1 MNRKRVVKIEGI
13 VDAKNAIN
21 ANNVGWAIKPLC
33 QGNEELLPFPLESLP
48 AVVRDYVINVA
59 EYTQTHPDMAAMLVL
74 GALAICTQSRYVIE
88 GKPGYIEPLNLYIAV
103 FAKPGERKSSVM
115 HLMTKDIYQY
125 CIDNDVRLIADD
137 CTPEALAQLMAQNS
151 GTMALVSSEGGMMDQ
166 MAGRYSGQP
175 NIDVY
180 LKAHCGDPL
189 YVDRVGRKPDVIANP
204 TLTIIMASQPDVLNK
219 IMANDTF
226 SGRGLLARFLF
237 AQPPS
242 RVGNRVFDAP
252 KIDSHADEKYR
263 SLITSLL
270 NRRELGQ
277 RSVLRLSKEAVALLT
292 NHFSE
297 HESYLA
303 GDGQVIVEWA
313 AKYIG
318 EVLRIS
324 GLLHLAD
331 GKDHETLVS
340 DETFAAAIRIG
351 QYLLCQAECA
361 FGSIGESRTKAQA
374 QIIIAKIRQN
384 NFRSGK
390 RRELYAI
397 CRIQQFNSAKE
408 MQPALELLEDYGYIR
423 MQAGK
428 YLGVGRKPDMEIW
441 VNPVV
446 FEKKE

>member
-21 ANNVGWAIKPLC
+21 ANNVGWPLKPLC
-33 QGNEELLPFPLESLP
+33 QDSKELLPFPLKSLP
-48 AVVRDYVINVA
+48 SAIRDYVIGVA
-59 EYTQTHPDMAAMLVL
+59 EYTQTHPDTAAMVAL
-74 GALAICTQSRYVIE
+74 GVLAICVQGQYVIE
-88 GKPGYIEPLNLYIAV
+88 GKPGYTEPLNLYITV
-103 FAKPGERKSSVM
+103 FARPGERKSSVM
-115 HLMTKDIYQY
+115 QLMLKDIYRF
-125 CIDNDVRLIADD
+125 CIDKDVRLIADD
-137 CTPEALAQLMAQNS
+137 CTPEALAQLMAQND
-151 GTMALVSSEGGMMDQ
+151 GTMALVSAEGGMVEQ
-166 MAGRYSGQP
+166 MGGRYSGGQP

-242 RVGNRVFDAP
+242 RVGNRVYDAP

-318 EVLRIS
+318 AVLRIS

-340 DETFAAAIRIG
+340 DETLAAAIRIG
-351 QYLLCQAECA
+351 HYLLCQAEYA
-361 FGSIGESRTKAQA
+361 FDAIGGSPVVAQA
-374 QIIIAKIRQN
+374 HNIVAKIRRH
-384 NFRSGK
+384 NFYRGK
-390 RRELYAI
+390 RHELYAL
-397 CRIQQFNSAKE
+397 CRSRQFASAKD
-408 MQPALELLEDYGYIR
+408 MQPALELLEEHGYIR
-423 MQAGK
+423 
-428 YLGVGRKPDMEIW
+428 
-441 VNPVV
+441 
-446 FEKKE
+446 KEETGIA